1 MEVIEISVERY
12 EELLRAEQNGATE
25 IKIPVSRYEE
35 LVKKEAAYDM
45 YRESKKG
52 SCYLDKLEK
61 IMFCIDDSD
70 ED

>member
-1 MEVIEISVERY
+1 MEVIEISVDRY

-45 YRESKKG
+45 FKG
-52 SCYLDKLEK
+52 YQKENGYVPDMVK
-61 IMFCIDDSD
+61 ILFDVT
-70 ED
+70 EAEEA